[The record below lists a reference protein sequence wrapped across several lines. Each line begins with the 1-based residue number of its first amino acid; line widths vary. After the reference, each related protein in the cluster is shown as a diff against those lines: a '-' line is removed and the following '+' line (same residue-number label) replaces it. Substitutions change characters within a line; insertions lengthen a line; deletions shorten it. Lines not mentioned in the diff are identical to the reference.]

1 MIEDK
6 NIKTNKEKDL
16 TKENKKYKTLIPKVD
31 IVFQSLFGK
40 NNPEI
45 TKSFVQAMLGEKI
58 EKIEI
63 NEDKEL
69 IRSRPNDKLG
79 ILDLQLDINNSEKVD
94 VEVQLLNK
102 DNFIKRLLFY
112 LTRLYSDQVKRG
124 DEYDKIKRV
133 VLIAIID
140 FEIEEMKEI
149 NKMESKWKLIETEN
163 RKKILTDLIEL
174 DIISLKRA
182 NEEYNRNKNN
192 IKAQWMLFLD
202 NPESEEVQEIVEK
215 NEDIKEAIVTVKEMS
230 EDEKMQ
236 RLADLRWKAIMD
248 EKAIK
253 SLGFKEGKEEG
264 RKKGKIEGINE
275 IKIKIAKKLIAEGKD
290 IKYISDLTELTEEEL
305 KKL

>member
-1 MIEDK
+1 MIEEK
-6 NIKTNKEKDL
+6 NIKTNKENDL

-40 NNPEI
+40 NNLEI
-45 TKSFVQAMLGEKI
+45 TKSFVQAMLGEKV

-63 NEDKEL
+63 NDDKEL

-79 ILDLQLDINNSEKVD
+79 ILDLQLDINNNEKVD

-102 DNFIKRLLFY
+102 DNFIRRLLFY

-124 DEYDKIKRV
+124 DEYEKIKRV

-149 NKMESKWKLIETEN
+149 EEMEAKWKLIETKYRE
-163 RKKILTDLIEL
+163 KVLTDLLEIN
-174 DIISLKRA
+174 IINLKKA
-182 NEEYNRNKNN
+182 KKEYKKNSNNE
-192 IKAQWMLFLD
+192 KAQWMLFLD
-202 NPESEEVQEIVEK
+202 NPESEEVQAIMKE
-215 NEDIKEAIVTVKEMS
+215 NEEIKEAIVTVKEMS

-236 RLADLRWKAIMD
+236 RLADLRLKAIMD

-253 SLGFKEGKEEG
+253 SLGVKEGAE
-264 RKKGKIEGINE
+264 
-275 IKIKIAKKLIAEGKD
+275 KIKVQIAKKLIIEGKD
-290 IKYISDLTELTEEEL
+290 IKYISSLTELTEEEI
-305 KKL
+305 KKLY

>member
-1 MIEDK
+1 MIEEK
-6 NIKTNKEKDL
+6 NIKANIENDL

-40 NNPEI
+40 NNPKI

-63 NEDKEL
+63 NDDKEL

-79 ILDLQLDINNSEKVD
+79 ILDLQLDINNNEKVD

-102 DNFIKRLLFY
+102 DNFIRRLLFY

-124 DEYDKIKRV
+124 DEYNEIKRV

-149 NKMESKWKLIETEN
+149 EEMEAKWKLIETKYRE
-163 RKKILTDLIEL
+163 KVLTDLLEIN
-174 DIISLKRA
+174 IINLKKA
-182 NEEYNRNKNN
+182 KKEYKKNSNNE
-192 IKAQWMLFLD
+192 KAQWMLFLD
-202 NPESEEVQEIVEK
+202 NPESEEVQAIMKE
-215 NEDIKEAIVTVKEMS
+215 NEEIKEAIVTVKEMS

-236 RLADLRWKAIMD
+236 RLADLRWKAIED
-248 EKAIK
+248 EKLIRRA
-253 SLGFKEGKEEG
+253 GFKEG
-264 RKKGKIEGINE
+264 RKKGIIEGINE
-275 IKIKIAKKLIAEGKD
+275 NKIYNIPINVDTIKEGYP
-290 IKYISDLTELTEEEL
+290 ILCT
-305 KKL
+305 

>member
-6 NIKTNKEKDL
+6 NVKANNENNL

-79 ILDLQLDINNSEKVD
+79 ILDLQLDINNNEKVD

-102 DNFIKRLLFY
+102 DNFIRRLLFY

-124 DEYDKIKRV
+124 DEYEKIKRV

-149 NKMESKWKLIETEN
+149 EEMEAKWKLIETKYRE
-163 RKKILTDLIEL
+163 KVLTDLLEIN
-174 DIISLKRA
+174 IINLKKA
-182 NEEYNRNKNN
+182 KKEYKKNSNNE
-192 IKAQWMLFLD
+192 KAQWMLFLD
-202 NPESEEVQEIVEK
+202 NPESEEVQAIMKE
-215 NEDIKEAIVTVKEMS
+215 NEEIKEAIVTVKEMS

-236 RLADLRWKAIMD
+236 RLADLRWKAIED
-248 EKAIK
+248 EKLIRRA
-253 SLGFKEGKEEG
+253 GYKEGKEKGIKYGREEGIKEG
-264 RKKGKIEGINE
+264 RREGRIYN
-275 IKIKIAKKLIAEGKD
+275 IPI
-290 IKYISDLTELTEEEL
+290 
-305 KKL
+305 

>member
-1 MIEDK
+1 MIEEKDA
-6 NIKTNKEKDL
+6 KTNNEKNL

-45 TKSFVQAMLGEKI
+45 TKSFVQAMIGEKI

-63 NEDKEL
+63 NDDKEL

-79 ILDLQLDINNSEKVD
+79 ILDLQLDINNNEKVD

-102 DNFIKRLLFY
+102 DNFIRRLLFY

-140 FEIEEMKEI
+140 FEIDEMKEI
-149 NKMESKWKLIETEN
+149 EEMEAKWKLIETKYRE
-163 RKKILTDLIEL
+163 KVLTDLLEIN
-174 DIISLKRA
+174 IINLKKA
-182 NEEYNRNKNN
+182 KKEYKKNN
-192 IKAQWMLFLD
+192 NNEKAQWMLFLD
-202 NPESEEVQEIVEK
+202 NPESEEVQAIMKE
-215 NEDIKEAIVTVKEMS
+215 NEEIKEAIVTVKEMS

-253 SLGFKEGKEEG
+253 SLG
-264 RKKGKIEGINE
+264 
-275 IKIKIAKKLIAEGKD
+275 
-290 IKYISDLTELTEEEL
+290 
-305 KKL
+305 